1 MQKNSIVFFSPRKA
15 AQTMSQTKNK
25 FSTEVIHAGE
35 QASYAD
41 NTLFPAI
48 VTSSSFSKRS
58 LDDNPDY
65 AYGRVGNPTRH
76 AYETC
81 IARLES
87 GHGATACASG
97 MAATATVLELLPKDS
112 HVIVMAGVYGGTFRL
127 MQDYRSKTSG
137 LHASY
142 IDLNDLEALAA
153 NRRENTRLIWIETP
167 TNPLLQLVDLAQ
179 VSEFARA
186 HGILTCVD
194 NTFCSPWNQRPIE
207 YGVDLVMHSAS
218 KYIGGHSDLIGGV
231 VVAAD
236 EQLFARLRAISM
248 AIGAVQ
254 GPFDCYLA
262 LRGLK
267 TLDVRME
274 RQCSNAAKI
283 ARYLSTHPQVEQVF
297 YPGLESHPQHALCK
311 SQMRTGGAVVSLK
324 LAADR
329 KALPRFIEQLS
340 IFVLADS
347 LGGVESMINHSYS
360 MSHNS
365 LSHEQKISLGISE
378 NLVRLS
384 IGLEHVDD
392 LIADLKAGFERLRD
406 TRVD

>member
-1 MQKNSIVFFSPRKA
+1 
-15 AQTMSQTKNK
+15 MSQTPH
-25 FSTEVIHAGE
+25 FSTQVIHAGE
-35 QASYAD
+35 QSTYAD

-58 LDDNPDY
+58 LDDSPEY

-76 AYETC
+76 AYETS
-81 IARLES
+81 IAQLER
-87 GHGATACASG
+87 GRGAVACASG

-127 MQDYRSKTSG
+127 MQDYRSQTSG
-137 LHASY
+137 LSASY
-142 IDLNDLEALAA
+142 IDLNDIEALAA
-153 NRRENTRLIWIETP
+153 SRRDNTRLIWIETP
-167 TNPLLQLVDLAQ
+167 TNPLLQLVDIQ
-179 VSEFARA
+179 RVTHFARQ

-207 YGVDLVMHSAS
+207 HGVDLVMHSAS

-236 EQLFARLRAISM
+236 EQLFTRLRSISM

-274 RQCSNAAKI
+274 RQCRSAVQI
-283 ARYLSTHPQVEQVF
+283 AHFLSAHSQVEKVF
-297 YPGLESHPQHALCK
+297 YPGLENHPQYALCK

-324 LAADR
+324 LNADR
-329 KALPRFIEQLS
+329 KAMRPFIEQLS
-340 IFVLADS
+340 VFVLADS
-347 LGGVESMINHSYS
+347 LGGVESMINHPYS

-392 LIADLKAGFERLRD
+392 LIADLNRGLQRLP
-406 TRVD
+406 